1 MLCIFADP
9 QKTGSWFLYRI
20 GCKTCNKII
29 FHIRRSIACLHQRV
43 NYNWINCAFQEIFIT
58 GHNQLNLLS
67 IFKKLRM
74 YFANIALRITHERG
88 WKNKCRFS
96 ALFIFISHYDT
107 IVKAHQFRS
116 NYIQE
121 EAYLFLRR
129 RFFQNNI
136 ILKMLALHPAHHVNM
151 RQNFNISE
159 FAFSF
164 GIIRALSIFILIRRF
179 FIHFLNRHNSL
190 NSVLN
195 LPRKRLSTTRSQIDE
210 WRVSCFLGKLRHQ
223 FIRAIP

>member
-1 MLCIFADP
+1 MPCIFADS
-9 QKTGSWFLYRI
+9 QKAGSWFLYRI

-88 WKNKCRFS
+88 RKNKCRFS

-136 ILKMLALHPAHHVNM
+136 ILTLDFAKVPIAGHTAPHPVWHTESLFLPSNPPFL
-151 RQNFNISE
+151 Q
-159 FAFSF
+159 
-164 GIIRALSIFILIRRF
+164 II
-179 FIHFLNRHNSL
+179 
-190 NSVLN
+190 V
-195 LPRKRLSTTRSQIDE
+195 
-210 WRVSCFLGKLRHQ
+210 
-223 FIRAIP
+223 